1 MTASY
6 VLVTFA
12 AVLIVEALAGL
23 LLLPNINQQAD
34 LTNRVIST
42 ANQYVRKYEPTLV
55 TGGAPPASASLGLPD
70 VLAQEPLGTQSAS
83 LGPGEVRLVKQGVLI
98 PQVDEPLPDTAPMSL
113 ALVLDPLG
121 MIYASSYPGRYAV
134 GTSAVDRLPATWDA
148 GTSAIGKLSDGLV
161 AWASQPILQDMS
173 GTDSPA
179 AFDPRKSPKTQDVIG
194 FVYVQVP
201 VPASAPPV
209 DPAVIAPLLRSGLI
223 FLLVTIPVGV
233 VFGTLTTR
241 GIVRRLRRLA
251 VGTVGFATGDFAQ
264 RVPES
269 GSDEVGQL
277 ERHFNGMAERLADS
291 IAEQRALAERNA
303 RLAERSRITR
313 ELHDSI
319 SQDLFSISA
328 LVGGLRRALPADS
341 PVQPQLETLGRTV
354 GSTIQEMRALLLE
367 LRPTALEEKGLL
379 PALADLCEA
388 YEVRVGVEVRREL
401 EPVPVGPAVEQAI
414 FRIAQEGL
422 SNAVR
427 HSEADRIEVRLRQHG
442 AEAELTVVDNGRG
455 FNREESTHGLGL
467 RLLAERVRELGGSLA
482 IDSGSGRGTSL
493 RVLLPAA
500 GA

>member
-12 AVLIVEALAGL
+12 AVLVVEALAGL
-23 LLLPNINQQAD
+23 LLLPNVNQQAD

-42 ANQYVRKYEPTLV
+42 ANQYVRRYEPMLLQGAGSPA
-55 TGGAPPASASLGLPD
+55 GGGVRLPD
-70 VLAQEPLGTQSAS
+70 ALAQEPMGEPNAS
-83 LGPGEVRLVKQGVLI
+83 LGPGQVREVAQGVLI
-98 PQVDEPLPDTAPMSL
+98 PQVDEPLSDTAPMSL
-113 ALVLDPLG
+113 ALVLDPQG
-121 MIYASSYPGRYAV
+121 VIYASSYPGRYAV
-134 GTSAVDRLPATWDA
+134 GTSAVDRLPLAWRD
-148 GTSAIGKLSDGLV
+148 GTSAIGKLDDGLV
-161 AWASQPILQDMS
+161 AWASQPIVQDTS
-173 GTDSPA
+173 GADISA
-179 AFDPRKSPKTQDVIG
+179 SLASRKEQKPGEVFG

-201 VPASAPPV
+201 VPASAPAV
-209 DPAVIAPLLRSGLI
+209 DPAVMAPLLRSGLI

-233 VFGTLTTR
+233 VFGMLTTR

-251 VGTVGFATGDFAQ
+251 VGTVGFAAGDFSQ

-303 RLAERSRITR
+303 RLAERSRISR

-341 PVQPQLETLGRTV
+341 EVQPQLETLGRTV

-388 YEVRVGVEVRREL
+388 YEVRVGVEVRRVL
-401 EPVPVGPAVEQAI
+401 EPVPVAPAVEQAI
-414 FRIAQEGL
+414 YRIAQEGL
-422 SNAVR
+422 SNAAR
-427 HSEADRIEVRLRQHG
+427 HSEADRIEVRLRASG
-442 AEAELTVVDNGRG
+442 GEAELTVADNGRG
-455 FNREESTHGLGL
+455 FDKEASTHGLGL
-467 RLLAERVRELGGSLA
+467 RLLAERVRELGGSLT